1 MRTTTT
7 FDDHEVV
14 ADLALFQN
22 AGHIRAAMFHVHL
35 VDFREDE
42 LSSVVV
48 EGRRRDFHIAKATF

>member
-7 FDDHEVV
+7 FNHDGVA

-22 AGHIRAAMFHVHL
+22 AGHILPAMFHVHL
-35 VDFREDE
+35 VRFREDE
-42 LSSVVV
+42 LSDVII